1 MPSQT
6 SVSLANL
13 SRKNL
18 PNIVSDPSILD
29 TKPILNGLFKF
40 QDKAQ
45 ATNLP
50 VSHKYHQIQTITTV
64 QPTAFTT
71 SNTFFD
77 FNLPMNIDMLDEEIL
92 LITLA
97 NSDASTAWVA
107 AAPTSF
113 WFQRLEVR
121 HDNEIKQTI
130 RDIQFYMEDT
140 IYQNDFERDKK
151 QPMNAIDKSTY
162 KVNAATAT
170 VPVSSSASFRLKL
183 NTLLSRCNIFLK
195 GLSGQ
200 VVFRFYP

>member
-92 LITLA
+92 LIT
-97 NSDASTAWVA
+97 
-107 AAPTSF
+107 
-113 WFQRLEVR
+113 
-121 HDNEIKQTI
+121 
-130 RDIQFYMEDT
+130 
-140 IYQNDFERDKK
+140 
-151 QPMNAIDKSTY
+151 
-162 KVNAATAT
+162 
-170 VPVSSSASFRLKL
+170 
-183 NTLLSRCNIFLK
+183 
-195 GLSGQ
+195 
-200 VVFRFYP
+200 